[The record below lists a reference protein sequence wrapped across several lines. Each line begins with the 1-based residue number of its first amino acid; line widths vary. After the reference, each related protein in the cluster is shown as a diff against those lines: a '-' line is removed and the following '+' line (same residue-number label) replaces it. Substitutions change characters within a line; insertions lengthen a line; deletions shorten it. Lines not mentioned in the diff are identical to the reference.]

1 MPPDSL
7 RISLR
12 MGAKVDMAQILKPY
26 VLHWIQAN
34 FVDPSEAILMQGR
47 VPCHTANLIQNW
59 LGDPINY
66 WPKDV
71 WPPSSPDLNPL
82 HYSTWAN
89 FLLMVNGHQHPNTNA
104 LKASIIK
111 AWADMLADEIWKI
124 CSRFRPRIKAIIKA
138 KGGYIN

>member
-1 MPPDSL
+1 
-7 RISLR
+7 

-34 FVDPSEAILMQGR
+34 FVDPSEAIMMQGR

-71 WPPSSPDLNPL
+71 RPHSSPDLSPL
-82 HYSTWAN
+82 DFSIWAN
-89 FLLMVNGHQHPNTNA
+89 ILSRFNDCQHPNTKSM
-104 LKASIIK
+104 KASILK
-111 AWADMLADEIWKI
+111 AWVDMSADEIGKI
-124 CSRFRPRIKAIIKA
+124 CSGFRARVEAMIESEDR
-138 KGGYIN
+138 YIN